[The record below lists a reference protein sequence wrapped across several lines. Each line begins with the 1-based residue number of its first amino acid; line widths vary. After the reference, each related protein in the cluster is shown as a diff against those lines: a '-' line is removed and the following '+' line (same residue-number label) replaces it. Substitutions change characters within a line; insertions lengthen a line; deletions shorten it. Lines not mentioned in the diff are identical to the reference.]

1 MDNVRNLKL
10 NNEIIKTQES
20 DEFNSN
26 FIKKSDFRSK
36 VNDKFKNINIK
47 SNQEIYF
54 GSEKS
59 FYSTLEKQ
67 FTKNYSNE
75 QENIDY
81 DPNEKIK
88 ELLLDN
94 KTLLQG
100 AIMMKEKLSSQEAKI
115 SKLIGKEQLYKN
127 QISVNSVK
135 IEQCDIYQN
144 QLKEREN
151 YINELISR
159 YNALEKEYQQI
170 VSNKNSEIKDLHN
183 KINLEV
189 LKNENL
195 QNQVNYITE
204 NLSNNTKDLMK
215 SINILE
221 EKNMELENKLS
232 QIESFYEKE
241 IDNLNKQLQMNEMPT
256 HEHNLNINTNPN
268 LIESKTIIN
277 NKYNNKI
284 LRNSAET
291 VLEMKGDHQNNFQKA
306 GNLCNESNENQV
318 NSKQNEDTNLEIMK
332 LKQQNEK
339 LSNDLK
345 IEKEKNRHQ
354 ISEYDDNNYFISQDL
369 ITLNKS
375 KENSKKIEDTE
386 LIRKKLWET
395 ESYLLEMIDN
405 NQYLT
410 NNLNKLKERNIVLDN
425 ENKFLNEHLNTNMK
439 SVKIDRFDI
448 KSQELIERV
457 PDISNF
463 NSMISRISLGNQM
476 MDEKPEEN
484 NIPSNNVD
492 KNTDFMESEKKNLHL
507 YSNENVYSKKRFKSF
522 QAHSNLIKLDKKR
535 NKGLSIFK
543 NDILSN
549 YLKDNLIITKSE
561 IIEFIEPGKLR
572 EDNVFL
578 KDQNFKY
585 IAELQKQTDHINNL
599 KIKVNYYENEKQELE
614 TEKAEID
621 KNFQLLQNELSQ
633 KNIKNNTIDEF
644 KRKLNSFSEINSKLN
659 ENFIKL
665 EETVKFQNQKI
676 IEKNTI
682 INERHEIIEN
692 LINEKQILINEKKT
706 FSETL
711 REYEKEV

>member
-291 VLEMKGDHQNNFQKA
+291 VLEMKGDHQNNIQKA

-644 KRKLNSFSEINSKLN
+644 KRKLNSFSEIN
-659 ENFIKL
+659 
-665 EETVKFQNQKI
+665 
-676 IEKNTI
+676 
-682 INERHEIIEN
+682 
-692 LINEKQILINEKKT
+692 
-706 FSETL
+706 
-711 REYEKEV
+711 

>member
-204 NLSNNTKDLMK
+204 NLSNNTNDLMK

-291 VLEMKGDHQNNFQKA
+291 VLEMKGDHQNNIQK
-306 GNLCNESNENQV
+306 
-318 NSKQNEDTNLEIMK
+318 K
-332 LKQQNEK
+332 
-339 LSNDLK
+339 
-345 IEKEKNRHQ
+345 
-354 ISEYDDNNYFISQDL
+354 
-369 ITLNKS
+369 
-375 KENSKKIEDTE
+375 
-386 LIRKKLWET
+386 WE
-395 ESYLLEMIDN
+395 EGAAI
-405 NQYLT
+405 
-410 NNLNKLKERNIVLDN
+410 
-425 ENKFLNEHLNTNMK
+425 
-439 SVKIDRFDI
+439 
-448 KSQELIERV
+448 
-457 PDISNF
+457 
-463 NSMISRISLGNQM
+463 G
-476 MDEKPEEN
+476 
-484 NIPSNNVD
+484 
-492 KNTDFMESEKKNLHL
+492 KKNL
-507 YSNENVYSKKRFKSF
+507 
-522 QAHSNLIKLDKKR
+522 I
-535 NKGLSIFK
+535 
-543 NDILSN
+543 
-549 YLKDNLIITKSE
+549 
-561 IIEFIEPGKLR
+561 
-572 EDNVFL
+572 
-578 KDQNFKY
+578 
-585 IAELQKQTDHINNL
+585 
-599 KIKVNYYENEKQELE
+599 
-614 TEKAEID
+614 
-621 KNFQLLQNELSQ
+621 
-633 KNIKNNTIDEF
+633 
-644 KRKLNSFSEINSKLN
+644 
-659 ENFIKL
+659 
-665 EETVKFQNQKI
+665 
-676 IEKNTI
+676 
-682 INERHEIIEN
+682 
-692 LINEKQILINEKKT
+692 
-706 FSETL
+706 
-711 REYEKEV
+711 

>member
-291 VLEMKGDHQNNFQKA
+291 VLEMKGDHQNNIQKA

>member
-1 MDNVRNLKL
+1 M
-10 NNEIIKTQES
+10 
-20 DEFNSN
+20 
-26 FIKKSDFRSK
+26 
-36 VNDKFKNINIK
+36 
-47 SNQEIYF
+47 
-54 GSEKS
+54 
-59 FYSTLEKQ
+59 
-67 FTKNYSNE
+67 
-75 QENIDY
+75 
-81 DPNEKIK
+81 
-88 ELLLDN
+88 
-94 KTLLQG
+94 
-100 AIMMKEKLSSQEAKI
+100 
-115 SKLIGKEQLYKN
+115 
-127 QISVNSVK
+127 
-135 IEQCDIYQN
+135 
-144 QLKEREN
+144 
-151 YINELISR
+151 
-159 YNALEKEYQQI
+159 
-170 VSNKNSEIKDLHN
+170 
-183 KINLEV
+183 
-189 LKNENL
+189 
-195 QNQVNYITE
+195 
-204 NLSNNTKDLMK
+204 
-215 SINILE
+215 
-221 EKNMELENKLS
+221 
-232 QIESFYEKE
+232 
-241 IDNLNKQLQMNEMPT
+241 
-256 HEHNLNINTNPN
+256 
-268 LIESKTIIN
+268 
-277 NKYNNKI
+277 
-284 LRNSAET
+284 
-291 VLEMKGDHQNNFQKA
+291 
-306 GNLCNESNENQV
+306 
-318 NSKQNEDTNLEIMK
+318 
-332 LKQQNEK
+332 
-339 LSNDLK
+339 K